1 MPTSDFLT
9 ILAGDCSVTIH
20 IYDGNRLQF
29 EMKNGTISTM
39 ISDIFTLPDN
49 PDELKKIIG
58 ELQHFH
64 AAELEKLQ
72 GQYEAEVRLLQ
83 EQVRH
88 LYDKLFGRKSEKS
101 RYGEESPQ
109 LSLFDMPEPD
119 PEAAAEETV
128 EVEKHTRRKRGRKPL
143 PDNLPRVEIVHD
155 VDEHEKICHCGAELS
170 RIGEEVSEKLD
181 IIPAVIQVIRHIR
194 PKYSC
199 KHCENVA
206 EKGPTVK
213 VAPAPVQL
221 IPKAI
226 ASGGLMAHILTAKFV
241 DSLPFYRQERQFD
254 RLGADI
260 PRATMCRWAMRV
272 AEACIPLKNQL
283 RQEILSGP
291 LINADET
298 TVQVLKEPGKSATS
312 KSYMWVFRGGSARAP
327 SFYFQYNQT
336 RAGAVA
342 ADFLDE
348 YKGVVQTD
356 GYVGYD
362 FLDEKTGVTHLGCW
376 AHARR
381 KFMEAKKARGKNS
394 KKIGGPDVALQYI
407 RDLYRIEK
415 KAKKQNLSAEELM
428 ELREKEAKPI
438 LDKMHAWLLKKS
450 IHLVPKSL
458 LGKAVSYTLKQWKR
472 LKSYINFPFATPD
485 NNLAEN
491 AIRPFCVGRK
501 NWLFAGTPAGADASA
516 TIYSLVETAKANSLE
531 PYKYLRYLFE
541 KLPFAQT
548 VDDYKELMPGN
559 LTPEILEAVPKASS
573 V

>member
-1 MPTSDFLT
+1 
-9 ILAGDCSVTIH
+9 
-20 IYDGNRLQF
+20 
-29 EMKNGTISTM
+29 M
-39 ISDIFTLPDN
+39 IFDSSTLPDD
-49 PDELKKIIG
+49 PDELKRIIA
-58 ELQHFH
+58 ELQDSH
-64 AAELEKLQ
+64 A
-72 GQYEAEVRLLQ
+72 AEVRLLQ

-109 LSLFDMPEPD
+109 LPLFDMPEPD
-119 PEAAAEETV
+119 PEAAPQETV
-128 EVEKHTRRKRGRKPL
+128 EVEKHTRRKKGRKPL
-143 PDNLPRVEIVHD
+143 PDNLPRVEIIHD
-155 VDEHEKICHCGAELS
+155 IDEQEKICHCGAELS

-181 IIPAVIQVIRHIR
+181 IIPAVIQVVRHIR

-199 KHCENVA
+199 KHCENAA
-206 EKGPTVK
+206 ENGPTVK
-213 VAPAPVQL
+213 IAPVPVQL
-221 IPKAI
+221 LPKAI

-272 AEACIPLKNQL
+272 AEACIPLKNLL

-298 TVQVLKEPGKSATS
+298 TVQVLKEPGKPADST
-312 KSYMWVFRGGSARAP
+312 SYMWVFRGGSTRAP
-327 SFYFQYNQT
+327 SLYFHYHQT

-342 ADFLDE
+342 ADFLGE

-362 FLDEKTGVTHLGCW
+362 FLDEKTDVAHLGCW
-376 AHARR
+376 AHVRR
-381 KFMEAKKARGKNS
+381 KFMEAHKARGKNS
-394 KKIGGPDVALQYI
+394 RKTGGPDVALHYI
-407 RDLYRIEK
+407 KDLYRIERR
-415 KAKKQNLSAEELM
+415 ASKQNLSAEELSD
-428 ELREKEAKPI
+428 LREKEAKPI
-438 LDKMHAWLLKKS
+438 LEKMHAWLIKKS
-450 IHLVPKSL
+450 IHVVPKSL
-458 LGKAVSYTLKQWKR
+458 LGKAVAYALNQWER
-472 LKSYINFPFATPD
+472 LKSYIDFPFATPD

-501 NWLFAGTPAGADASA
+501 NWLFAGTPAGAEASA
-516 TIYSLVETAKANSLE
+516 TIYSLVETAKANRLE
-531 PYKYLRYLFE
+531 PYQYLRYLFE

-548 VDDYKELMPGN
+548 AGDYQQLMPGN
-559 LTPEILEAVPKASS
+559 LSPEILAGVSKISS